1 MIHARTLKPWRS
13 AGLKA
18 SSTLAPGTIQQ
29 RQFRIKNIS
38 PYFKGTPVRNIT
50 PFQCERWAVHRAAE
64 LATQT
69 FVHELETLRAAFAY
83 AQKHGLVLTNP
94 AVGIKR
100 PKVTFSKA
108 IIPTREQFVKLVA
121 QIRRASGQR
130 TSKEGADL
138 VEFLAYSGARI
149 GEARAATW
157 RDVNFQTSMVWIH
170 GTKSERSDRQIP
182 MTDALREFLL
192 KLQAESNAGPADRIV
207 KIDSAKKSLAT
218 ACKKA
223 GFPKFS
229 HHDFRHFFATT
240 CIESGVDIPTV
251 SRWLGH
257 SDGGALAIV
266 PGESRWA
273 VVAQLKMQRQTGLML
288 CLFLCQAWNS
298 RPLLFPPTRRSFRS
312 PGGRL
317 DKFSRR
323 NEAKFERRGGFV
335 EAR

>member
-1 MIHARTLKPWRS
+1 
-13 AGLKA
+13 
-18 SSTLAPGTIQQ
+18 
-29 RQFRIKNIS
+29 
-38 PYFKGTPVRNIT
+38 
-50 PFQCERWAVHRAAE
+50 
-64 LATQT
+64 
-69 FVHELETLRAAFAY
+69 VHELETLRAAFAY

-251 SRWLGH
+251 SRCLERFNKNCSHLAEGLVIFGH
-257 SDGGALAIV
+257 ANNLTGSSGTH
-266 PGESRWA
+266 PG
-273 VVAQLKMQRQTGLML
+273 
-288 CLFLCQAWNS
+288 FL
-298 RPLLFPPTRRSFRS
+298 R
-312 PGGRL
+312 
-317 DKFSRR
+317 
-323 NEAKFERRGGFV
+323 
-335 EAR
+335 

>member
-182 MTDALREFLL
+182 MTDVLREFLL

-257 SDGGALAIV
+257 SDGGALAMRV
-266 PGESRWA
+266 YGHLQVEHSLA
-273 VVAQLKMQRQTGLML
+273 M
-288 CLFLCQAWNS
+288 
-298 RPLLFPPTRRSFRS
+298 
-312 PGGRL
+312 
-317 DKFSRR
+317 SRR
-323 NEAKFERRGGFV
+323 VSFAESSGPAPNAKCNVAKTKEASAHTGDERRVIAEAKAKYKFP
-335 EAR
+335 